1 MKKFYTLLFLLSL
14 IATLQAQQI
23 RVLNKSN
30 LQPVANCLIYNQT
43 QKVST
48 TTDNSGNTSISAF
61 SASDSLYFRHIAF
74 QLFGTTVKRLRE
86 SKSDVYLTA
95 AVINLNEVVFS
106 ANKVEEKYRD
116 LPLRIDIIPA
126 SAVEDGNPQTTGDLL
141 QQTGNIFVQ
150 MSQLGGGSPVI
161 RGMETNRVLM
171 VIDGIR
177 LNNAIYRAGHLQNI
191 ITIDPTMLERVE
203 VVHGPG
209 SVIYGSDAMG
219 GVMHF
224 YTQNPLLSTNDKSIT
239 SGSAFVRYSSAA
251 NEKAGGF
258 QLNAGWQKF
267 GILFNA
273 AYKDIGDLREGA
285 NRNSKYGDWG
295 KRLYYAERINGADS
309 MMLNDNP
316 LIQKKSGYSQ
326 YDILTKLLWKPNA
339 NHTAGINIQYSNSS
353 DIPRYDRL
361 TEFSGGK
368 LKYAEW
374 YYGPQTRLL
383 VSGNSKWLNKTAMYD
398 QATISANYQYISE
411 DRVSRGFGKS
421 KKKHQEEKVKI
432 LGLNADFMKLFR
444 SKSELRYGL
453 EANVNLV
460 DSKAYNENINDG
472 AITYDVATRYPD
484 NGDRM
489 TTLALYA
496 SNNWEISDVLI
507 FSQGLRLSNVSL
519 LARYTP
525 GMLEITQFPYAND
538 IKQNNTALNG
548 SLGLVSLPG
557 NGWRFAT
564 NLSTGFRAPNIDD
577 ISKLNDSNSSDKL
590 LFVPNPDLKPE
601 YSYNAE
607 ITLEKTFSSNVQ
619 IGVTGF
625 YTYLK
630 DAFVARP
637 FNYNGQDSV
646 VFDGVLCGVQALVNA
661 GKANILGVETRI
673 DAKLTNILSFAGTFN
688 YTYGRVIDEDV
699 PLDHIPPVFGI
710 ASLKL
715 NLTRFTSE
723 FFVRYNGWKKI
734 KDYSPGGEDNEAY
747 ATADGMPS
755 WATLNLR
762 AAYQINHTL
771 NVQASLE
778 NILDT
783 HYRLFASGISAPG
796 RNLIISLRANF

>member
-453 EANVNLV
+453 EANVNFV